1 MNTEKKR
8 KFLIDFL
15 YILAIAAI
23 VFFLLRYVVPLFTPF
38 ILGFLIALLLRPLVE
53 RLSKLLKL
61 KQSLAATIILI
72 IFYTVIGVIA
82 SILVVRVSVS
92 LTQIFSN
99 LPKMFQNDIQP
110 FITAMMENISDF
122 LSGMSPD
129 LLASVEAIQSN
140 ILNALSSIVSKLSS
154 NALTILTNV
163 ITGIPAF
170 LLTFLFA
177 VISSFFFT
185 LDLQTITRFIRNQ
198 IGEKALEIID
208 AIQESFSSTIL
219 KFLRAY
225 FILMSMTF
233 VELTISFIILDFSNP
248 MGLAILIA
256 MIDILPVFGTGTV
269 MIPWGI
275 IEIFNGHFEL
285 GVSLLVVYLIITVIR
300 NTVEPKIV
308 GDQIGLYPLVTLMSM
323 YIGTQLFG
331 IIGLFGLP
339 ITITILNNLQEKG
352 IIHLYN
358 KIEPKKKKR
367 SKKDA

>member
-1 MNTEKKR
+1 MNTETKR

-23 VFFLLRYVVPLFTPF
+23 VFFLLRHVIPLFTPF
-38 ILGFLIALLLRPLVE
+38 IMGFLIALLLRPLVD
-53 RLSKLLKL
+53 RLSRLLKL

-72 IFYTVIGVIA
+72 VFYTVIGIIVSVVVIR
-82 SILVVRVSVS
+82 LSVS
-92 LTQIFSN
+92 LTQIFAN

-110 FITAMMENISDF
+110 FIAAMMASVTDF
-122 LSGMSPD
+122 LSDIDPD
-129 LLASVEAIQSN
+129 VLASLEAIQTS
-140 ILNALSSIVSKLSS
+140 ILSALSSIVSTLST
-154 NALTILTNV
+154 NALSILTNL

-170 LLTFLFA
+170 LVTFLFA

-208 AIQESFSSTIL
+208 AVQESFSSTIL

-233 VELTISFIILDFSNP
+233 VELTISFTLLGFSNP
-248 MGLAILIA
+248 MGVAVLIA

-275 IEIFNGHFEL
+275 IELFNGNLEF

-300 NTVEPKIV
+300 NIVEPKIV

-339 ITITILNNLQEKG
+339 ITITILNNLQEKE

-367 SKKDA
+367 TKKDA